1 MKSCREKLRG
11 ILRYER
17 LYGPWRIFLPNRGR
31 TCSTNLAWE
40 NFDGII
46 SGNDAGLP
54 LHCADTLRNIPVAL
68 IDYGE
73 WNPPFQNQ
81 IQIRCDNE
89 EIGEM
94 GAEYLLELGMKH
106 FAFVEQAF
114 EVNWSII
121 RRLAFEKR
129 IAKEGFDCSVFS
141 CYSARDQDSRED
153 TEALKRWLLKLPH
166 PTGIMTANDARGLQ
180 VLYACQEA
188 GRNVPQ
194 EMAILGV
201 DDDEMLCQMG
211 DPSLSSLLLDCE
223 QGGFLA
229 AELLDK
235 RMRGKEVPPQ
245 TLHYQTLRVCERRST
260 SIHYKLDPF
269 IVEVKEFIEENA
281 WLGISVADI
290 VAHCQASRSTLERA
304 FKQAYRCTLLEEI
317 QRVRF
322 ERVCRFLLETD
333 LTVAE
338 IASLCGFRSVSALS
352 FQFKKRFGKTTG
364 EFRRNRR

>member
-17 LYGPWRIFLPNRGR
+17 LYGPWRIFLPSRSR
-31 TCSTNLAWE
+31 TRFANLPFE

-46 SGNDAGLP
+46 SGSDSGLP
-54 LHCADTLRNIPVAL
+54 LHSAAALQHIPVAL

-73 WNPPFQNQ
+73 WNPPFQNM
-81 IQIRCDNE
+81 IQVRCNNE

-106 FAFVEQAF
+106 FAFVEQTF
-114 EVNWSII
+114 EVNWSVI

-129 IAKEGFDCSVFS
+129 IAREGLDCSVFS
-141 CYSARDQDSRED
+141 RYSASGRDSRED
-153 TEALKRWLLKLPH
+153 TESLKRWLQKLPR
-166 PTGIMTANDARGLQ
+166 PTGIMTANDTRAVQ
-180 VLYACQEA
+180 VLYACHEA
-188 GRNVPQ
+188 GLEVPQ
-194 EMAILGV
+194 EIALLGV
-201 DDDEMLCQMG
+201 DDDEMLCQMC

-223 QGGFLA
+223 YGGFLA
-229 AELLDK
+229 AEWLDK
-235 RMRGKEVPPQ
+235 RMRGKSPPPE
-245 TLHYQTLRVCERRST
+245 TPTYQTLRVCERRST

-281 WLGISVADI
+281 WQGISVADV
-290 VAHCQASRSTLERA
+290 VAHSHASRSTLERA
-304 FKQAYRCTLLEEI
+304 FRQAYHCTLLEKI

-364 EFRRNRR
+364 EFRKNRR